1 MFLEWQVNKEDSG
14 LLLRTFLRS
23 KHISKQLLTAV
34 KFSVDG
40 KIEVN
45 GTEQNVLYEVQ
56 TGDEV
61 RLTFPTEQQ
70 NERLLAE
77 HTDLEIVFEDE
88 FLLIIN
94 KPAGIA
100 SIPSQYHPSGSVAN
114 FVKGHYEAQGLTSA
128 IHIVTRLDRETSGL
142 MLIAKNRFAH
152 ARLSTFLQQ
161 GLLKRSYQ
169 AFVSGELAEKVGS
182 IEAPIGRKA
191 VSIMERVVTPEGK
204 YAKTNYQLLARYQA
218 FDHVAIQLETGRTHQ
233 IRVHFSYIGHPLIG
247 DDMYGGD
254 TDLLKRQALHSCHL
268 HLIHPL
274 TEEYLAFDLPLP
286 YDMEEII
293 LKSK

>member
-94 KPAGIA
+94 KPAGMA

-114 FVKGHYEAQGLTSA
+114 FVKGHYETQGLTSA

-169 AFVSGELAEKVGS
+169 AFVPGELAEKVGS

-204 YAKTNYQLLARYQA
+204 YAKTNYQVLARYQA

>member
-1 MFLEWQVNKEDSG
+1 MFLEWQVENEEDG

-34 KFSVDG
+34 KFSADG

-45 GTEQNVLYEVQ
+45 RTEQNVLYQVQ
-56 TGDEV
+56 TGDNV

-77 HTDLEIVFEDE
+77 YTKLEVIFEDD

-94 KPAGIA
+94 KPAGMA

-128 IHIVTRLDRETSGL
+128 IHIVTRLDRDTSGL

-161 GLLKRSYQ
+161 GLLKRRYQ
-169 AFVSGELAEKVGS
+169 ALTSGILQEEAGS
-182 IEAPIGRKA
+182 IEAPIGRKE
-191 VSIMERVVTPEGK
+191 VSIMERFVTPEGK
-204 YAKTNYQLLARYQA
+204 YAKTNYKVLKRYRG

-254 TDLLKRQALHSCHL
+254 TSMLQRQALHSCHL
-268 HLIHPL
+268 HLVHPV
-274 TEEYLAFDLPLP
+274 TEEYMAFDLALP
-286 YDMEEII
+286 DDLEEII
-293 LKSK
+293 QKSE